1 MLQNLRPQNQNTFNK
16 INKSKPYVFN
26 EIDCI
31 KNIKCEI
38 RSIWKFQLHVSTK
51 IANFSHHYIFKV
63 LNFYTENFYIFII
76 LYFLG
81 ISRYFL
87 SIWQLYSSNNS
98 WWFIK
103 QSVEF
108 RSYNI
113 YTESLLVETL
123 WACFYQVFRVELH
136 PKDQKQSPRDGL

>member
-31 KNIKCEI
+31 ENIKCEI
-38 RSIWKFQLHVSTK
+38 PSIWKFQLHVSTK
-51 IANFSHHYIFKV
+51 IVNFSHHYIFKV

-87 SIWQLYSSNNS
+87 SIWQLYSTNNS

-123 WACFYQVFRVELH
+123 WVCFYQVFRVELH